1 MSDSSGF
8 LSFLIL
14 VWMVFVYV
22 QMFLG
27 VGTAYRFTKRGGD
40 NGVALCGWMVL
51 FYIAALVP
59 GLGIYFWMKYREP
72 KKQGQPA
79 ISDSVSNPVAVPR
92 SPVAEASA
100 KAFCKQCGAELPAD
114 GGFCEHCG
122 APIRR

>member
-100 KAFCKQCGAELPAD
+100 KAFCKLPAD